1 MYFTLDVFDQNE
13 EQIISN
19 LRGLNKVAFYALTE
33 YGSSDE
39 ETSWQGREEEL
50 KAFSLNYPGV
60 LFQLDVDDERH
71 SEYSRE
77 YYKDGQMQKVIAE
90 LVYPSCIL

>member
-1 MYFTLDVFDQNE
+1 MQFTLEIFDQNE
-13 EQIISN
+13 EQIISS
-19 LRGLNKVAFYALTE
+19 LRGSNKVAYYALTE

-39 ETSWQGREEEL
+39 ETSWIGCEEEL

-77 YYKDGQMQKVIAE
+77 YYKDGQMQKVVAE
-90 LVYPSCIL
+90 LVYPSCTL